1 MLFLRKFCLSLLL
14 FSWVGAEYQI
24 ILHAVW
30 RVFDWRGAWKED
42 LISLLL
48 GKNFAF
54 TLRFV
59 FGPINFGNGVEDPF
73 SRDIMAFVP
82 VYIFWYEIIE
92 TDGKRFLFR
101 YPMEMSQLLSV
112 FSFLF
117 HDLL

>member
-1 MLFLRKFCLSLLL
+1 M
-14 FSWVGAEYQI
+14 
-24 ILHAVW
+24 
-30 RVFDWRGAWKED
+30 
-42 LISLLL
+42 ISLLL